1 MILPPAMAYLTTFS
15 ASSLPPLLLGF
26 ALKVTTLD
34 PSRMSSSKFTS
45 GGVEDSSNVGT
56 SCSFAK

>member
-15 ASSLPPLLLGF
+15 ESPLPPLLGF

-34 PSRMSSSKFTS
+34 PSRTSSSKFTS
-45 GGVEDSSNVGT
+45 GGVEDSSKVGT